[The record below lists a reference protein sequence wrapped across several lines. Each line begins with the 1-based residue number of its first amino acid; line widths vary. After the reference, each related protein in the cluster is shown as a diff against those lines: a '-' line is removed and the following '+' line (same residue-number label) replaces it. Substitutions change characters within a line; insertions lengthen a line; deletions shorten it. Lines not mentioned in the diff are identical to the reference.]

1 MVHYLSYFGQ
11 HSQFSFEPSLLC
23 CLCQLLWLS
32 WRLRPLTRG
41 FSGKVR
47 NCLYL
52 AWFVRAVSQCT
63 CPQCWCILICSIYF
77 LSYASFS
84 RFFAFFLNRSGSFC
98 CEITSTSLSLAWSA
112 LHLGHLDVQQHH
124 YTFKH
129 FTIFFSA
136 SAQISYSRRNLPFL
150 SGHSQNSSNNWGVIH
165 TPQLGRAQRRH
176 QKQKCG
182 KHTGQQA
189 NLKANLYG
197 PTELNVFLQTLQDL
211 WNKTTDNL
219 TPTGSLGN
227 FYDEIQVES

>member
-112 LHLGHLDVQQHH
+112 LHLGHLDVQQHQ

-129 FTIFFSA
+129 FTIFFFCKCTNLLQQKKSA
-136 SAQISYSRRNLPFL
+136 FSIWTLPELF
-150 SGHSQNSSNNWGVIH
+150 Q
-165 TPQLGRAQRRH
+165 QLGSNPHSA
-176 QKQKCG
+176 
-182 KHTGQQA
+182 TGA
-189 NLKANLYG
+189 CAKKT
-197 PTELNVFLQTLQDL
+197 PKTEEREAHR
-211 WNKTTDNL
+211 TT
-219 TPTGSLGN
+219 S
-227 FYDEIQVES
+227 